1 MLFFQKPIAKST
13 VTPKDLPNF
22 AVVAPG
28 IYRGAAPTAKGLE
41 ELKKLGV
48 AHVID
53 LRIERKGQ
61 DDEAATA
68 KRLGLQRTR
77 IRMGRE
83 APTNAQ
89 VKEFMDI
96 VRQAGAKPVFIHCQ
110 HGADR
115 TGAMVGIYRAVD
127 CGWKFDEIWK
137 EMRRYGF
144 KTYLSELKDSV
155 RKRVKR

>member
-1 MLFFQKPIAKST
+1 MLFFQKP
-13 VTPKDLPNF
+13 TPTPKVDSKDLPNF

-61 DDEAATA
+61 DDEAAAA

-83 APTNAQ
+83 APTIAQ
-89 VKEFMDI
+89 VKAFMDI
-96 VRQAGAKPVFIHCQ
+96 IRQAKTKPVFIHCQ

-127 CGWKFDEIWK
+127 CGWKFDDIWK

-144 KTYLSELKDSV
+144 KTFLTELKTSV
-155 RKRVKR
+155 QQRVKK